1 MVVSFQRI
9 LHYRNVITNET
20 KNTRIPK
27 KKKKKKKFFLYINLK
42 NLKNCRKD
50 PKRRSFWI

>member
-27 KKKKKKKFFLYINLK
+27 RYKKKKERKKFFLYI
-42 NLKNCRKD
+42 
-50 PKRRSFWI
+50 